1 MTKKIFHAI
10 LLAAAA
16 VLLASLVIVMGC
28 LYSYFKTAQEKQM
41 KDELR
46 LAAYAVEESGRDY
59 LERLSAQDFRYTWK
73 PDYRL
78 TWIAQDGTV
87 LFDTVEPAGQMENHG
102 GGPGGLCQGREQQ
115 HPLFQ
120 HPDRRDALLRQGAE
134 QRHCTADFYPSDHGA
149 GPDAQY
155 APADCAGGG
164 LCRHSFR
171 RSGPRDGR

>member
-102 GGPGGLCQGREQQ
+102 NRAEVQEAFAKGESSSIRYSNTLTEGTLYYAR
-115 HPLFQ
+115 
-120 HPDRRDALLRQGAE
+120 ALNNGTVLRISIRQITVLALMLSMLQPFWPTGWPVKLST
-134 QRHCTADFYPSDHGA
+134 R
-149 GPDAQY
+149 
-155 APADCAGGG
+155 
-164 LCRHSFR
+164 
-171 RSGPRDGR
+171 